1 MQAKIFRIETK
12 AIPYTPQVQE
22 PVTRQT
28 KSTETNKI
36 TLETQVQDIN
46 NAWVEVR
53 KENKKLTHNNRPN
66 L

>member
-46 NAWVEVR
+46 NA
-53 KENKKLTHNNRPN
+53 
-66 L
+66 